1 MELSD
6 ECRDCAKD
14 STDPEITKRR
24 YRCINPEWFAP
35 NIRLRLPCF
44 LPRGFFLITHDVE
57 VNMLFQTQTDKIEV
71 FTFVKRLFQEHNA
84 LIRGSRSRALFIE
97 TAYLFCMDV
106 AESAISSN
114 FFMYIPKSH
123 YRRYLEDVPI
133 LMKAKV
139 CIIIDYHRSLAY
151 RIFIEIVD
159 FNHAFASA
167 SSRMSPTPRQ
177 STRNSQVESTMD
189 RPTVRFHRNRAA
201 VEFPGGP
208 APSLT
213 LSPQTGPSSPKGTR
227 TRCGTRDSDQS
238 VWVHLSMT
246 SKAILTVY

>member
-151 RIFIEIVD
+151 RFGIRVSKLTDESD
-159 FNHAFASA
+159 
-167 SSRMSPTPRQ
+167 RGTE

-201 VEFPGGP
+201 VEFIQEGR
-208 APSLT
+208 ACT
-213 LSPQTGPSSPKGTR
+213 IADIIATNR
-227 TRCGTRDSDQS
+227 AIQS
-238 VWVHLSMT
+238 KRNTDPLRHP
-246 SKAILTVY
+246 

>member
-1 MELSD
+1 
-6 ECRDCAKD
+6 
-14 STDPEITKRR
+14 
-24 YRCINPEWFAP
+24 
-35 NIRLRLPCF
+35 
-44 LPRGFFLITHDVE
+44 
-57 VNMLFQTQTDKIEV
+57 MLFQTQTDKIEV

-151 RIFIEIVD
+151 RFGN
-159 FNHAFASA
+159 FLL
-167 SSRMSPTPRQ
+167 R
-177 STRNSQVESTMD
+177 
-189 RPTVRFHRNRAA
+189 
-201 VEFPGGP
+201 
-208 APSLT
+208 L
-213 LSPQTGPSSPKGTR
+213 L
-227 TRCGTRDSDQS
+227 
-238 VWVHLSMT
+238 
-246 SKAILTVY
+246 ILTK